1 MMRKLP
7 LQGRTVGLLAVVIP
21 LLMLLGYVALHSGP
35 LAPIAVTVTT
45 VRAQALTP
53 ALYGIGTVDARYTYK
68 IGTTF
73 AGRLQR
79 LDVDVGDRVLAG
91 QVLGEMAPVDLDDRV
106 RAQESTVKRAQAAL
120 REAEARQAYARAQLA
135 RYRQLVVARLISEEV
150 VATRQQELQIADAV
164 FAAARED
171 IARARSDGE
180 ALLAQRGDLR
190 LIAPVDG
197 VVALRTADPG
207 TTIVAGQTVLEVI
220 EPASVWVN
228 VRFDQGSAGG
238 LVAGLPAHIELRSRG
253 GQPLPG
259 RVVRVE
265 PMADAVTEEML
276 AKVVFDA
283 QLAAMPPIGELAE
296 VTVQLPALAA
306 APVVPN
312 AALRRIGNQ
321 TGVWQL
327 VDGDLHFTA
336 VQIGAADLDGQVQ
349 VRDGLQVGDQV
360 IVYSEK
366 LLAAHSA
373 IHVVERIP
381 GAPR

>member
-7 LQGRTVGLLAVVIP
+7 LHGRTVGLLAVVIP

-135 RYRQLVVARLISEEV
+135 RYRQLLVAGLISEEV

>member
-1 MMRKLP
+1 MMRKFP
-7 LQGRTVGLLAVVIP
+7 LQGRTVALLAVVIP

-197 VVALRTADPG
+197 VVALRAADPG

>member
-1 MMRKLP
+1 MH
-7 LQGRTVGLLAVVIP
+7 GRTVALLAVVIP

>member
-7 LQGRTVGLLAVVIP
+7 LHGRTVALLAVVIP

>member
-7 LQGRTVGLLAVVIP
+7 LHGRTVALLAVVIP

-197 VVALRTADPG
+197 VVALRAADPG

>member
-1 MMRKLP
+1 MRKLP
-7 LQGRTVGLLAVVIP
+7 LHGRTVALLAVVIP

>member
-1 MMRKLP
+1 MRKLP
-7 LQGRTVGLLAVVIP
+7 LHGRTVALLAVVIP

-197 VVALRTADPG
+197 VVALRAADPG

>member
-7 LQGRTVGLLAVVIP
+7 LHGRTVGLLAVVIP

-45 VRAQALTP
+45 VRAQALAP

>member
-1 MMRKLP
+1 MMRKFP
-7 LQGRTVGLLAVVIP
+7 LQGRTVALLAVVIP

-135 RYRQLVVARLISEEV
+135 RYRQLLVAGLISEEV

>member
-7 LQGRTVGLLAVVIP
+7 LHGRTVALLAVVIP

-190 LIAPVDG
+190 LITPVDG
-197 VVALRTADPG
+197 VVALRAADPG
-207 TTIVAGQTVLEVI
+207 TTIIAGQTVLEVI
-220 EPASVWVN
+220 EPANVWVN

-283 QLAAMPPIGELAE
+283 QPAAMPPIGELAE

>member
-7 LQGRTVGLLAVVIP
+7 LHGRTVALLAVVIP

-197 VVALRTADPG
+197 VVALRAADPG

-366 LLAAHSA
+366 LLAAHST

>member
-1 MMRKLP
+1 MH
-7 LQGRTVGLLAVVIP
+7 GRTVALLAVVIP

-197 VVALRTADPG
+197 VVALRAADPG

>member
-7 LQGRTVGLLAVVIP
+7 LHGRTVGLLAVVIP

-135 RYRQLVVARLISEEV
+135 RYRQLLVARLISEEV

>member
-1 MMRKLP
+1 LH
-7 LQGRTVGLLAVVIP
+7 GRTVALLAVVIP

>member
-1 MMRKLP
+1 MMRKFP
-7 LQGRTVGLLAVVIP
+7 LQGRTVALLAVVIP

-366 LLAAHSA
+366 LLAAHST

>member
-7 LQGRTVGLLAVVIP
+7 LHGRTVALLAVVIP

-45 VRAQALTP
+45 VRAQALAP

-366 LLAAHSA
+366 LLAAHST

>member
-1 MMRKLP
+1 MH
-7 LQGRTVGLLAVVIP
+7 GRTVALLAVVIP

-135 RYRQLVVARLISEEV
+135 RYRQLLVARLISEEV

>member
-1 MMRKLP
+1 M
-7 LQGRTVGLLAVVIP
+7 QGRTVALLAVVIP

-197 VVALRTADPG
+197 VVALRAADPG

>member
-1 MMRKLP
+1 
-7 LQGRTVGLLAVVIP
+7 
-21 LLMLLGYVALHSGP
+21 MLLGYVALHSGP

-45 VRAQALTP
+45 VRAQALAP

-135 RYRQLVVARLISEEV
+135 RYRQLLVAGLISEEV

-197 VVALRTADPG
+197 VVALRAADPG

-283 QLAAMPPIGELAE
+283 QPAAMPPIGELAE

-366 LLAAHSA
+366 LLAAHST

>member
-1 MMRKLP
+1 MH
-7 LQGRTVGLLAVVIP
+7 GRTVGLLAVVIP

-45 VRAQALTP
+45 VRAQALAP

-197 VVALRTADPG
+197 VVALRAADPG

>member
-1 MMRKLP
+1 M
-7 LQGRTVGLLAVVIP
+7 QGRTVALLAVVIP

-197 VVALRTADPG
+197 VVALRAADPG

-366 LLAAHSA
+366 LLAAHST

>member
-1 MMRKLP
+1 MH
-7 LQGRTVGLLAVVIP
+7 GRTVGLLAVVIP

-135 RYRQLVVARLISEEV
+135 RYRQLLVAGLISEEV

-197 VVALRTADPG
+197 VVALRAADPG

>member
-1 MMRKLP
+1 

-197 VVALRTADPG
+197 VVALRAADPG

>member
-7 LQGRTVGLLAVVIP
+7 LHGRTVGLLAVVIP

-197 VVALRTADPG
+197 VVALRAADPG

>member
-1 MMRKLP
+1 MH
-7 LQGRTVGLLAVVIP
+7 GRTVGLLAVVIP

>member
-1 MMRKLP
+1 MMRKFP
-7 LQGRTVGLLAVVIP
+7 LQGRTVALLAVVIP

-164 FAAARED
+164 FAAAREE
-171 IARARSDGE
+171 IARARSDRE

-197 VVALRTADPG
+197 VVALRAADPG

-283 QLAAMPPIGELAE
+283 QPAAMPPIGELAE

-366 LLAAHSA
+366 LLAAHST

>member
-7 LQGRTVGLLAVVIP
+7 LHGRTVGLLAVVIP

>member
-1 MMRKLP
+1 M
-7 LQGRTVGLLAVVIP
+7 QGRTVGLLAVVIP

-171 IARARSDGE
+171 IARARSDRE

-197 VVALRTADPG
+197 VVALRAADPG
-207 TTIVAGQTVLEVI
+207 TTIIAGQTVLEVI

>member
-1 MMRKLP
+1 MMRKFP
-7 LQGRTVGLLAVVIP
+7 LQGRTVALLAVVIP

-45 VRAQALTP
+45 VRAQALAP

-135 RYRQLVVARLISEEV
+135 RYRQLLVAGLISEEV

-171 IARARSDGE
+171 IARARSDHE

-197 VVALRTADPG
+197 VVALRAADPG

-366 LLAAHSA
+366 LLAAHST